1 MIITQNLPV
10 SAQLTGFSPASRVW
24 VYVSARALT
33 EAEATIA
40 QSQLQAFAQQWTAH
54 NQALKAHAEVF
65 NHQIAILIVDET
77 QAGASG
83 CSIDKSVH
91 FLENLGAQFQT
102 DFFERMLFFYQ
113 DSDGNI
119 QSATRDAFAHL
130 VQNGVI
136 QAETL
141 VLNNLVK
148 NLEELNTKWW
158 VPFQDSWHKK
168 FLKA

>member
-10 SAQLTGFSPASRVW
+10 SAQLLGFSPASRVW
-24 VYVSARALT
+24 VYVSGRTLT
-33 EAEATIA
+33 EAEANLA
-40 QSQLQAFAQQWTAH
+40 QTHLQAFAQQWTAH
-54 NQALKAHAEVF
+54 DRALKAYAEIF
-65 NHQIAILIVDET
+65 NHQIAILVVDET

-91 FLENLGAQFQT
+91 FLESLGAQFQT

-113 DSDGNI
+113 DADGNI
-119 QSATRDAFAHL
+119 QAATRDAFAQL
-130 VQNGVI
+130 VQNGTI
-136 QAETL
+136 QSNTL

-158 VPFQDSWHKK
+158 VPFQDSWHIK
-168 FLKA
+168 FLKS

>member
-1 MIITQNLPV
+1 MTITQNLPV

-33 EAEATIA
+33 EAEATLA

-91 FLENLGAQFQT
+91 FLESLGAQFQT

-119 QSATRDAFAHL
+119 QSANRDAFAQL
-130 VQNGVI
+130 VQNGTI
-136 QAETL
+136 QPNTL
-141 VLNNLVK
+141 VMNNLVK

-168 FLKA
+168 LYTP

>member
-1 MIITQNLPV
+1 MTITQNIPV
-10 SAQLTGFSPASRVW
+10 SAQLSGFSPASRVW
-24 VYVSARALT
+24 VYVSTRALT
-33 EAEATIA
+33 EAEATLA
-40 QSQLQAFAQQWTAH
+40 QSHLQAFAKQWTAH
-54 NQALKAHAEVF
+54 DRALKAHAEIF

-91 FLENLGAQFQT
+91 FLESLGAKFQT

-113 DSDGNI
+113 NADGNM
-119 QSATRDAFAHL
+119 QAATKDAFSQL
-130 VQNGVI
+130 VQNGTI
-136 QAETL
+136 QPNTL

-158 VPFQDSWHKK
+158 VPFQDSWHKR
-168 FLKA
+168 LCTP